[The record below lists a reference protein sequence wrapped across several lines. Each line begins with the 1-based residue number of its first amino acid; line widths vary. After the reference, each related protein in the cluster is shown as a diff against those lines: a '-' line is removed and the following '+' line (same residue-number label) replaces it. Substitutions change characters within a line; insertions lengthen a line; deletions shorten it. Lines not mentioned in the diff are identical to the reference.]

1 MVDSL
6 SFEELAAEFEADA
19 RLDADFLVLT
29 LSASLIV
36 SFGLL
41 ADSAGVVIGAM
52 VIAPWILPLRSMSFG
67 MLHDPSLVG
76 RSLLTLAA
84 GFAITVSLSALVG
97 AGVGMPVFGAEVAA
111 RTSPNLLD
119 LGIALVAGA
128 AAVYAKIRSRAVS
141 SLVGTAIAVALVPP
155 VCVLGLLLSA
165 GEWQAA
171 RGAGLLFVTNLL
183 GILSGALLLLVA
195 TQPQLRRRLWRS
207 QMGLVSLLFTAVLLL
222 PLSSSFLQLV
232 RQSQRQLAQ
241 RRIEETIAKSLK
253 TETITIGRDS
263 QLVGITIDWTSKPP
277 LIRASVRVSQ
287 ADLPT
292 PAQVAA
298 VQKFI
303 NSKQPQRYQLV
314 VQRSAIDIIGP
325 GSRDDGKL

>member
-6 SFEELAAEFEADA
+6 SFEELTAEFEADA

-29 LSASLIV
+29 LSASLIA

-41 ADSAGVVIGAM
+41 ANSAGVVIGAM
-52 VIAPWILPLRSMSFG
+52 VIAPWILPLRSMAFG
-67 MLHDPSLVG
+67 MLHDPALVG

-84 GFAITVSLSALVG
+84 GFAIAVSLSVLVG

-207 QMGLVSLLFTAVLLL
+207 QMGLVSLLFTAALLL
-222 PLSSSFLQLV
+222 PLSNSFLQLV

-277 LIRASVRVSQ
+277 LIRASVRVSR

-325 GSRDDGKL
+325 GSRDDGKY

>member
-1 MVDSL
+1 MVESL

-19 RLDADFLVLT
+19 RLDGDFLVLT
-29 LSASLIV
+29 LAASLIA

-67 MLHDPSLVG
+67 MLHDPALVG
-76 RSLLTLAA
+76 RSLLTLTA

-97 AGVGMPVFGAEVAA
+97 AGVGMPAFGAEVAA

-128 AAVYAKIRSRAVS
+128 VAVYAKIRSRAVS

-155 VCVLGLLLSA
+155 VCVLGLLL
-165 GEWQAA
+165 
-171 RGAGLLFVTNLL
+171 V
-183 GILSGALLLLVA
+183 V

-207 QMGLVSLLFTAVLLL
+207 QLGLVSLLFTAALLL

-232 RQSQRQLAQ
+232 GQSQRQLAQ

-292 PAQVAA
+292 SAQVAA
-298 VQKFI
+298 VQRFI
-303 NSKQPQRYQLV
+303 NSKQPQRFQLV
-314 VQRSAIDIIGP
+314 VQRSSIDIIGP
-325 GSRDDGKL
+325 GSRDDGKH

>member
-6 SFEELAAEFEADA
+6 SFEELITEFEADA
-19 RLDADFLVLT
+19 RLDSDFLVLT
-29 LSASLIV
+29 LSASLIA

-41 ADSAGVVIGAM
+41 ANSAGVVIGAM
-52 VIAPWILPLRSMSFG
+52 VIAPWILPLRSMAFG
-67 MLHDPSLVG
+67 MLHDPALVG

-97 AGVGMPVFGAEVAA
+97 AGVGMPAFGTEVAA
-111 RTSPNLLD
+111 RTTPNLLD

-155 VCVLGLLLSA
+155 ACVLGLLLSA

-171 RGAGLLFVTNLL
+171 HGAGLLFLTNLL

-222 PLSSSFLQLV
+222 PLSNSFLQLV

-277 LIRASVRVSQ
+277 LIRASVRVSR

-298 VQKFI
+298 VQQFI

-325 GSRDDGKL
+325 GSRDDGQH